1 MRGKAVAVLFGLA
14 ATSLVALPCHAGGPL
29 SVRPAFNGVPD
40 RWDLS
45 VSIQGA
51 PIGVVPYRTDLGSLG
66 LLTNAQAVALTDSFF
81 QAYQSIPT
89 TTIRFQNQGP
99 ILSLGTPGSPP

>member
-1 MRGKAVAVLFGLA
+1 MKRKTFALVFPLIATLLFA
-14 ATSLVALPCHAGGPL
+14 SQSYSGGPL

-40 RWDLS
+40 RWNLT

-51 PIGVVPYRTDLGSLG
+51 PVGVVPYRVDLGNLG

-81 QAYQSIPT
+81 QAYENIPT
-89 TTIRFQNQGP
+89 KIGRA
-99 ILSLGTPGSPP
+99 SCRERV